1 MVKPVPVLGTL
12 VLVGAIVQVILGFQ
26 VAGGLDS
33 LTGVRMLIRIA
44 GLVLVIALMV
54 AAFRAK
60 TATLMSK
67 AVMTVLTL
75 VVLLQVSLG
84 FQVLGGA
91 ESMVTSHMANGFLIV
106 ILALAAGGH
115 DDVGTKSAKPA

>member
-1 MVKPVPVLGTL
+1 M
-12 VLVGAIVQVILGFQ
+12 AIG
-26 VAGGLDS
+26 
-33 LTGVRMLIRIA
+33 IA

-75 VVLLQVSLG
+75 VVLL
-84 FQVLGGA
+84 
-91 ESMVTSHMANGFLIV
+91 
-106 ILALAAGGH
+106 
-115 DDVGTKSAKPA
+115 